1 MPGFFDFINDFAE
14 GGGGG
19 GGGILGP
26 LSDWAGN
33 NSNALIGLGTGIAGA
48 ANGQGWG
55 AGPQAGLQGFQS
67 GRQADLKQQQLMAG
81 RSPSAPSSAAYW
93 PAAPWPSA
101 SSPAAPSDGFF
112 GSLGNWAG
120 NNSNA
125 LIGLGAG
132 IAGAANGKGWGAGLQ
147 AGLQGFQNARQ
158 ADQKQQQQ
166 QATYQYLLGRGLS
179 PQYAQMMISNS
190 SR

>member
-55 AGPQAGLQGFQS
+55 AG
-67 GRQADLKQQQLMAG
+67 
-81 RSPSAPSSAAYW
+81 
-93 PAAPWPSA
+93 
-101 SSPAAPSDGFF
+101 
-112 GSLGNWAG
+112 
-120 NNSNA
+120 
-125 LIGLGAG
+125 
-132 IAGAANGKGWGAGLQ
+132 LQ
-147 AGLQGFQNARQ
+147 AGLQGFQNGRQ
-158 ADQKQQQQ
+158 TDQKQQQQ